1 MKCAVFEPEQIG
13 LQGLN
18 TVGFSRNAFVV
29 TTCTNVLKSPEKF
42 PALNCAGKIIE
53 SAGLCLP
60 SLLRREKM
68 PGYANEQS
76 DPALCLFDIFSV
88 DLILH
93 YLLFLTHQ

>member
-1 MKCAVFEPEQIG
+1 VFEPEETG
-13 LQGLN
+13 LQWLN
-18 TVGFSRNAFVV
+18 TVSFSRNAFVV
-29 TTCTNVLKSPEKF
+29 TTNTNVLKSPEEF
-42 PALNCAGKIIE
+42 PALNCAGKRIE

-76 DPALCLFDIFSV
+76 DPALWLFNIFSI

-93 YLLFLTHQ
+93 YPLFLTHQ